1 MIGNALIASATSM
14 HVRLLST
21 HITHQMSGCAASVL
35 FNVSFLSLL
44 NVHALKMWQIN
55 HSTST
60 QQNICFPN
68 SFCLLSQTAHRL
80 TDRLTIIWNIF
91 MCSLAPRSRHVSI
104 WSAFY
109 LASTFLP
116 ARSFSFPLFP
126 LPLAQTSAALLLMSL
141 TGGNLHPY
149 MFSLQLHHGSSVL
162 PNISVLCWWSPLW
175 GVLPASLHYIFP
187 LFRFSQRGLC
197 HLAVLGPKCYLTPDN
212 KSSRRLCNNII
223 SELFPVGASL
233 KLVL

>member
-1 MIGNALIASATSM
+1 
-14 HVRLLST
+14 
-21 HITHQMSGCAASVL
+21 MSGCAASVC

-44 NVHALKMWQIN
+44 NVHASKMWQIN
-55 HSTST
+55 HSTSK

-68 SFCLLSQTAHRL
+68 SFLSAFANSTPS
-80 TDRLTIIWNIF
+80 DRSANNYLKYF
-91 MCSLAPRSRHVSI
+91 HVLSRSCHVSI

-116 ARSFSFPLFP
+116 ACSFSLFPLP
-126 LPLAQTSAALLLMSL
+126 LPLAQTSAVLLLMSL

-197 HLAVLGPKCYLTPDN
+197 HLSVLGPKCYLTPDN

>member
-1 MIGNALIASATSM
+1 M
-14 HVRLLST
+14 HYT
-21 HITHQMSGCAASVL
+21 CI
-35 FNVSFLSLL
+35 
-44 NVHALKMWQIN
+44 KKWQIN
-55 HSTST
+55 HSTIK

-68 SFCLLSQTAHRL
+68 SFCQTTHCL
-80 TDRLTIIWNIF
+80 TNWLTIIRNIF
-91 MCSLAPRSRHVSI
+91 MCSLAPRSRHASI

-116 ARSFSFPLFP
+116 ARLFSFSLYR
-126 LPLAQTSAALLLMSL
+126 LPLAQTSAVFLLMSL

-212 KSSRRLCNNII
+212 KSSRRLYNNII
-223 SELFPVGASL
+223 SELFPVETSL

>member
-55 HSTST
+55 HSTFK

-68 SFCLLSQTAHRL
+68 SFLSGFANSAPSDRLANNYPKYFHALSRSSFPPCFHLICFLLSLH
-80 TDRLTIIWNIF
+80 F
-91 MCSLAPRSRHVSI
+91 SPRP
-104 WSAFY
+104 
-109 LASTFLP
+109 P
-116 ARSFSFPLFP
+116 ARSLFP
-126 LPLAQTSAALLLMSL
+126 LPLAQTSAVLLLMSL